1 MAFEVY
7 MINKVKDMIFYNL
20 KELIIFQLVFKVTS
34 FLIFMPLFLNLFN
47 IIMKVTGYNYL
58 TLENI
63 TGFIVNPLVIILLI
77 MLILFMMMFNFF
89 DLSTIIVLLDASY
102 QKKAVDIKEALG
114 ISLKKSLQVFKINNL
129 PLAFML

>member
-63 TGFIVNPLVIILLI
+63 TGFIINPLVIILLI
-77 MLILFMMMFNFF
+77 MLILFMNH
-89 DLSTIIVLLDASY
+89 
-102 QKKAVDIKEALG
+102 
-114 ISLKKSLQVFKINNL
+114 LKCWYLI
-129 PLAFML
+129 

>member
-1 MAFEVY
+1 

-47 IIMKVTGYNYL
+47 IIMKITGYEYL

-63 TGFIVNPLVIILLI
+63 LSFISNPIVIIMVIL
-77 MLILFMMMFNFF
+77 LILFMLVYTFF
-89 DLSTIIVLLDASY
+89 DLSTIIVTLLTSSIISSLTVGGKAIG
-102 QKKAVDIKEALG
+102 KKYAI
-114 ISLKKSLQVFKINNL
+114 KKSDTIIFVVAKILNKL
-129 PLAFML
+129 KIEK